1 MEQESSRLL
10 GNSLAIEVGSAKVQ
24 EPAPIKA
31 HPGLLKIV
39 PCWWRLARLWFTGA
53 FREGSV
59 DVAQCVVHLEALEPI
74 SDVC

>member
-39 PCWWRLARLWFTGA
+39 PCWWRLARLWFAGA
-53 FREGSV
+53 CRWR
-59 DVAQCVVHLEALEPI
+59 DVWMWRNASRIWKHESL
-74 SDVC
+74 